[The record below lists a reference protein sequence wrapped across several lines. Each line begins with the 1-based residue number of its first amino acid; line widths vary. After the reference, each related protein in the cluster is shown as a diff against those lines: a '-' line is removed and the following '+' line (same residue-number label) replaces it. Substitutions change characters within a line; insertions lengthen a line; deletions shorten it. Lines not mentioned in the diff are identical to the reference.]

1 LRDAGLFV
9 QKCRY
14 LLLKCSYCP
23 EVMNDNLCALHCPNS
38 QWVHCRTVCGLSNN
52 ISYST
57 ALLTHLRRQCEDSS
71 NSQYRVRISSL
82 IVADHRPKHVAN
94 NTVAHEVRLIL
105 YRAGVHCVIIGD
117 IYRLLRAVATNK
129 RGWSYFL
136 VSASI
141 C

>member
-1 LRDAGLFV
+1 MIICVRCTVLTVSGSTAELFV
-9 QKCRY
+9 
-14 LLLKCSYCP
+14 
-23 EVMNDNLCALHCPNS
+23 A
-38 QWVHCRTVCGLSNN
+38 LSNN

-129 RGWSYFL
+129 RGWS
-136 VSASI
+136 
-141 C
+141 